1 MAQKGTEV
9 ERVQEQVTEV
19 ATMDGA
25 EVISRKSDAVV
36 DRGFGTGSDRGA
48 CSSSVSG
55 GKNVGQVEGT
65 PAVAASSDSVSADI
79 SEDTLVTESELPDA
93 DDLDDTLDGGEL
105 SGMEDTGVVV
115 RREKFLSKERRVRY
129 WGYFV
134 TGALR
139 GRAVRVSLVS
149 TDAGGYDL
157 LDIVFNGAEMVALWR
172 KPYELRDEKGEKTAS
187 GFTFYAVSLDEDGTV
202 YTSQVKPSRK
212 SDKALLEKL
221 VELSMRSF
229 KREVE

>member
-9 ERVQEQVTEV
+9 KKVQDQVMGTV
-19 ATMDGA
+19 AAEGA
-25 EVISRKSDAVV
+25 DVVGRKS
-36 DRGFGTGSDRGA
+36 G
-48 CSSSVSG
+48 
-55 GKNVGQVEGT
+55 
-65 PAVAASSDSVSADI
+65 AASSASSEKSSASVDAGA
-79 SEDTLVTESELPDA
+79 SENILVTESELRDA
-93 DDLDDTLDGGEL
+93 DDFDDDASDGGEL

-139 GRAVRVSLVS
+139 GRVVRVSLVS

-157 LDIVFNGAEMVALWR
+157 LDIVFNGAESVALWR

-212 SDKALLEKL
+212 SDKALLEKI
-221 VELSMRSF
+221 VELSMRSLQ
-229 KREVE
+229 REVE